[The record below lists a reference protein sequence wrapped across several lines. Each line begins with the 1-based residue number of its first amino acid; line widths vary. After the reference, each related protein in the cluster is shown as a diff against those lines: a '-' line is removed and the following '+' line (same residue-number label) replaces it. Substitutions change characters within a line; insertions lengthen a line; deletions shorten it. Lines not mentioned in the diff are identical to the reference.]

1 MALDDSH
8 LIPLELERQ
17 RLHALHTEY
26 LKYLATLKQRMDAKQ
41 PTIEICLDAV
51 VATQRYIDAH
61 EIARIDGLSKPLCIL
76 ALALRDVQLGG
87 CPELFKID
95 DRVSGIPE
103 GLSHT
108 RLSAAAAVA
117 LELLRKN
124 KVTLEDGAVFIKSE
138 LKANNIEEYAP
149 QKPIKT
155 STIINWRKQMT
166 RKDRSEA
173 AKAFDDL
180 IDATFPNLPAGIKV
194 PELKAEIK
202 KLIRVIADTGLGATI
217 IK

>member
-1 MALDDSH
+1 MTLDDSH

-26 LKYLATLKQRMDAKQ
+26 LKYLAALKKRADAQQR
-41 PTIEICLDAV
+41 TIEVCLDAV

-61 EIARIDGLSKPLCIL
+61 EIARMDGLSKPLSIL
-76 ALALRDVQLGG
+76 ALALRDVQLGA

-95 DRVSGIPE
+95 NRGSGTPE

-108 RLSAAAAVA
+108 RLSAAAACA

-124 KVTLEDGAVFIKSE
+124 KVSLREGADFIKSE
-138 LKANNIEEYAP
+138 LNANKIKEYAP
-149 QKPIKT
+149 KKLIKPT
-155 STIINWRKQMT
+155 TIIHWRKQMT
-166 RKDRSEA
+166 REDRPEA
-173 AKAFDDL
+173 AQTFDDL
-180 IDATFPNLPAGIKV
+180 VKATFPNLPPNMKL
-194 PELKAEIK
+194 PELKTEIK

>member
-17 RLHALHTEY
+17 RLHALHLEY
-26 LKYLATLKQRMDAKQ
+26 LKYLAVLKKRTDEKQR
-41 PTIEICLDAV
+41 TIEICLDAV

-61 EIARIDGLSKPLCIL
+61 EIARMDGLSKPLCIL
-76 ALALRDVQLGG
+76 ALALRDVQRGG

-95 DRVSGIPE
+95 DRASGIPE
-103 GLSHT
+103 GLSST
-108 RLSAAAAVA
+108 RLSAAIAAA
-117 LELLRKN
+117 LELLRRN
-124 KVTLEDGAVFIKSE
+124 KLSLREGAAFIRNE
-138 LKANNIEEYAP
+138 LNANKIQEYAP
-149 QKPIKT
+149 QKPIEYN
-155 STIINWRKQMT
+155 TIINWRKQMT
-166 RKDRSEA
+166 RKDRPEA
-173 AKAFDDL
+173 AQTFDDL
-180 IDATFPNLPAGIKV
+180 INATFPSLPADIKL